1 MEKNFI
7 VIPVFDN
14 PIYCEEAAGKKTRVL
29 EDSLCNKSG
38 LVARGQQGGKK
49 ESFFTHTKAF

>member
-14 PIYCEEAAGKKTRVL
+14 PIYCEEAAGKKTGVL
-29 EDSLCNKSG
+29 EDSLCNKSNTVNG
-38 LVARGQQGGKK
+38 SPDCISMCLPPQI
-49 ESFFTHTKAF
+49 